1 MIERN
6 IRAGW
11 KRAGIWPLNKQKLL
25 EDPKVVNFDR
35 TTPEYQPA
43 PVKEGPNQLLGTP
56 KKPKEYQELGA
67 KIKAKVTP
75 CTRRAVRKL
84 VHAGLQE
91 RAGAQALR
99 TELQG
104 YRKQAQDE
112 EVQKRSKRL
121 RKEAVQRSWDLEQ
134 VKAAREGR
142 QPSRVRITHRGPDSL
157 RICILSDKLK

>member
-1 MIERN
+1 MTERN

-25 EDPKVVNFDR
+25 EDPEIANFGR

-43 PVKEGPNQLLGTP
+43 SVREGPNRLLGTP
-56 KKPKEYQELGA
+56 KKPEEYRELGA
-67 KIKAKVTP
+67 KIEAKVTP
-75 CTRRAVRKL
+75 RTRRTIRKL
-84 VHAGLQE
+84 VHAALQE
-91 RAGAQALR
+91 RTGAQALR

-104 YRKQAQDE
+104 YRKEALYE
-112 EVQKRSKRL
+112 EVTKRSKRL

-142 QPSRVRITHRGPDSL
+142 QPSRVRITHRAPDSL